1 MRSPWEIVCLT
12 RHAIVVIRYVL
23 ARDVLRWQCDG
34 SEEVPRLCAIHELG
48 EGETMT
54 PRSVAPLWLMGL
66 TNSVFGMYGGII
78 LISVPQLLSMRHVPE
93 TTIAAMTA
101 VMVSPGFWTFLVS
114 PVLDVRFSRR
124 WYSAASAAM
133 AAALLVAALLNLDHL
148 ALVEGLL
155 VAGYFFANLYQSAL
169 GGWLTSITTTAQEN
183 KLSSWVTIGNL
194 GGGGAMAVA
203 TGELTRNLSPGSAAI
218 VLGGVIVLPIVV
230 FPFMPAP
237 GPDRRLAAESFS
249 QFFGD
254 VLSLVRRR
262 ELLIAIVLFIAPAA
276 TFSLTNFLGGIGDD
290 FHASTHF
297 VSLVGGGGV
306 LMGGIA
312 GCLLF
317 RLIDRLLPLRFLY
330 LAIGLVGSLFTLVLV
345 LLPRTPA
352 IFAIAFIGENIFQGL
367 AITTSIAI
375 AFETIGRGNPLAA
388 TTFCLLNS
396 AFNIP
401 ITYMLFIDGWGY
413 GKQGVAGSFGAD
425 ASLGVIASVLLGALL
440 IWVTPRR
447 ALAPIMV
454 TERR

>member
-1 MRSPWEIVCLT
+1 MDDGMMGGNL
-12 RHAIVVIRYVL
+12 VVP
-23 ARDVLRWQCDG
+23 
-34 SEEVPRLCAIHELG
+34 PRRI
-48 EGETMT
+48 
-54 PRSVAPLWLMGL
+54 APLWLMGL

-78 LISVPQLLSMRHVPE
+78 VIAVPQLLSIRHVPE

-169 GGWLTSITTTAQEN
+169 GGWLASITTAAQEN

-194 GGGGAMAVA
+194 GGGGAMAIA
-203 TGELTRNLSPGSAAI
+203 AGELTRNLSPGTAAI
-218 VLGGVIVLPIVV
+218 VLGGAIVLPTVV

-237 GPDRRLAAESFS
+237 GPDRRLAGESFS

-262 ELLIAIVLFIAPAA
+262 EVLIAVVLFIAPAA

-297 VSLVGGGGV
+297 VSLVGGAGV

-352 IFAIAFIGENIFQGL
+352 VFAVAFIGENVFQAL
-367 AITTSIAI
+367 AITTSTAI
-375 AFETIGRGNPLAA
+375 TFETIGRRNPLAA
-388 TTFCLLNS
+388 TTFCLLVS
-396 AFNIP
+396 AYNIP

-413 GKQGVAGSFGAD
+413 GKQGVPGSFVAD
-425 ASLGVIASVLLGALL
+425 ASLGVVASVLLGILL
-440 IWVTPRR
+440 IRVTRR
-447 ALAPIMV
+447 HSSASAPPSAPMALGTDV
-454 TERR
+454 